1 MSYPKLPA
9 FKKQNGLDLI
19 MEVGIKANDYLSSLA
34 SEDNMP
40 NPSKDFDDNQ
50 SLILKKENRMVNGN
64 VKARCEN
71 KQK

>member
-40 NPSKDFDDNQ
+40 NPSKDFDDN
-50 SLILKKENRMVNGN
+50 
-64 VKARCEN
+64 
-71 KQK
+71 